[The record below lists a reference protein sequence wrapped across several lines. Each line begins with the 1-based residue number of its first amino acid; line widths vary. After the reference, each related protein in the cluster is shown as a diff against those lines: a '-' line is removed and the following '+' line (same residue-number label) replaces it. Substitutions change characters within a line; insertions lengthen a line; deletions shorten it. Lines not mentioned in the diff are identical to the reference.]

1 MKFIFALLFLSL
13 ISPSEMMTKMTD
25 TLYIPDKK
33 ISVQGVDGENNTVR
47 LEFDKDKKILVK
59 TEKGEKSEIKFADMP
74 LFLKLFFFTADK
86 TAPESLVVS
95 AKSISGALHA
105 AGINTEVSTVSASEY
120 DGSAVF
126 AIGKEKRFV
135 MANVLELSKESMR
148 PVTLK
153 IGDETFV
160 FSDYHRS
167 SLPLAFPG
175 NIKFFKNGALQG
187 EWIFLR
193 DEYKQK

>member
-1 MKFIFALLFLSL
+1 MKFIFALLFLSV
-13 ISPSEMMTKMTD
+13 ISPSEMITKMTD
-25 TLYIPDKK
+25 SLYIPEKK
-33 ISVQGVDGENNTVR
+33 ISIQGADAENNPVM
-47 LEFDKDKKILVK
+47 LEFDKEKKILVK
-59 TEKGEKSEIKFADMP
+59 TEKGEKSEIKLADMP

-86 TAPESLVVS
+86 TNPESLAVS
-95 AKSISGALHA
+95 AKSVAAALNS
-105 AGINTEVSTVSASEY
+105 AGINTDVSAISASDY

-126 AIGKEKRFV
+126 TIGKEKRFLA
-135 MANVLELSKESMR
+135 ANVLELSKESMR

-153 IGDETFV
+153 IGDETYI

-167 SLPLAFPG
+167 VLPLAFPG

>member
-1 MKFIFALLFLSL
+1 MKFIFAYLILSL
-13 ISPSEMMTKMTD
+13 LSPSEMIMKMTD
-25 TLYIPDKK
+25 SLYIPDKK
-33 ISVQGVDGENNTVR
+33 IVVSGIDGENNPVQ
-47 LEFDKDKKILVK
+47 LEFDKEKKVLVK
-59 TEKGEKSEIKFADMP
+59 TEKGEKSEIKLAEIP

-86 TAPESLVVS
+86 TAPETFSVS
-95 AKSISGALHA
+95 AKSITGALHA
-105 AGINTEVSTVSASEY
+105 AGINTEVSTVSVSEY
-120 DGSAVF
+120 DGSAVL

-135 MANVLELSKESMR
+135 EASIVELSKESMR
-148 PVTLK
+148 PIALK
-153 IGDETFV
+153 IGDETYI

-167 SLPLAFPG
+167 VLPLAFPG

>member
-1 MKFIFALLFLSL
+1 
-13 ISPSEMMTKMTD
+13 MTD
-25 TLYIPDKK
+25 SIYIPDKK
-33 ISVQGVDGENNTVR
+33 IAVQGVDGGNDPVR
-47 LEFDKDKKILVK
+47 LEFDKEKKVLIK

-86 TAPESLVVS
+86 TNPESISVS
-95 AKSISGALHA
+95 VKSIAGALHA
-105 AGINTEVSTVSASEY
+105 AGINTEVATVSASEY
-120 DGSAVF
+120 DGSAVL

-135 MANVLELSKESMR
+135 VADVLELSKETMR
-148 PVTLK
+148 PVILK
-153 IGDETFV
+153 TGDEIYV

-167 SLPLAFPG
+167 QLPLAFPG
-175 NIKFFKNGALQG
+175 NIKFFKNGALQS

>member
-167 SLPLAFPG
+167 QLPLAFPG

>member
-1 MKFIFALLFLSL
+1 
-13 ISPSEMMTKMTD
+13 MTKMTD

-95 AKSISGALHA
+95 AKLISGALHA

-120 DGSAVF
+120 DGSAVL

-167 SLPLAFPG
+167 QLPLAFPG

>member
-1 MKFIFALLFLSL
+1 MI
-13 ISPSEMMTKMTD
+13 TNMTD
-25 TLYIPDKK
+25 SIYIPDKK
-33 ISVQGVDGENNTVR
+33 IAVQGVDGGNDPVR
-47 LEFDKDKKILVK
+47 LEFDKEKKVLIK

-86 TAPESLVVS
+86 TNPESISVS
-95 AKSISGALHA
+95 VKSIAGALHA
-105 AGINTEVSTVSASEY
+105 AGINTEVATVSASEY
-120 DGSAVF
+120 DGSAVL

-135 MANVLELSKESMR
+135 VANILELSKESMR
-148 PVTLK
+148 PIALK
-153 IGDETFV
+153 IGDETYI

-167 SLPLAFPG
+167 QLPLVFPG

>member
-120 DGSAVF
+120 DGSAVL

-167 SLPLAFPG
+167 QLPLAFPG

>member
-1 MKFIFALLFLSL
+1 M
-13 ISPSEMMTKMTD
+13 KMTD
-25 TLYIPDKK
+25 SLYIPDKK
-33 ISVQGVDGENNTVR
+33 ISIQGTDGENNPVM
-47 LEFDKDKKILVK
+47 LEFDKEKKILVK
-59 TEKGEKSEIKFADMP
+59 TEKGEKTEIKFAEMP

-86 TAPESLVVS
+86 TAPETFDVS

-105 AGINTEVSTVSASEY
+105 AGINTEAASVSASGA

-135 MANVLELSKESMR
+135 NADVLELSKESMR
-148 PVTLK
+148 PVTLRV
-153 IGDETFV
+153 GDETYV

-167 SLPLAFPG
+167 TLPLAFPG
-175 NIKFFKNGALQG
+175 NIKFFKNGALQS

>member
-13 ISPSEMMTKMTD
+13 ISPSEMITRMTD
-25 TLYIPDKK
+25 TLYLPDHN
-33 ISVQGVDGENNTVR
+33 IVLHGVDGENNPVF
-47 LEFDKDKKILVK
+47 LEFDKNKKVLTK
-59 TEKGEKSEIKFADMP
+59 TEKGEKSEMKLADMP

-86 TAPESLVVS
+86 TNPESLAVS

-105 AGINTEVSTVSASEY
+105 AGINTEVATVSASEY

-135 MANVLELSKESMR
+135 VANILELSKETMR
-148 PVTLK
+148 PVVLK
-153 IGDETFV
+153 TGDEIYI

-167 SLPLAFPG
+167 QLPLAFPG
-175 NIKFFKNGALQG
+175 NIKFFKNGALQS

>member
-1 MKFIFALLFLSL
+1 MKFILALLFLSL
-13 ISPSEMMTKMTD
+13 ISPSEMITKMTD

-33 ISVQGVDGENNTVR
+33 IAVQGVDGENNPVS
-47 LEFDKDKKILVK
+47 LEFDKEKKILIK

-86 TAPESLVVS
+86 TSPDTLAVS
-95 AKSISGALHA
+95 AKSISGALNA
-105 AGINTEVSTVSASEY
+105 AGINTEVSTLSVSEY
-120 DGSAVF
+120 DGSAVLT
-126 AIGKEKRFV
+126 IGKEKRFA

-148 PVTLK
+148 PAVLK
-153 IGDETFV
+153 IGDETYI

-167 SLPLAFPG
+167 QLPLAFPG
-175 NIKFFKNGALQG
+175 NIKFFKNGALQS

>member
-13 ISPSEMMTKMTD
+13 ISPSEMITRMTD
-25 TLYIPDKK
+25 TLYLPDHK
-33 ISVQGVDGENNTVR
+33 IVLQGVDGENNPVF
-47 LEFDKDKKILVK
+47 LEFDKNKKVLTK
-59 TEKGEKSEIKFADMP
+59 TEKGEKSEMKLADMP

-86 TAPESLVVS
+86 TNPESLAVS

-135 MANVLELSKESMR
+135 VANILELSKETMR
-148 PVTLK
+148 PVVLK
-153 IGDETFV
+153 TGDEIYI

-167 SLPLAFPG
+167 QLPLAFPG
-175 NIKFFKNGALQG
+175 NIKFFKNGALQS

>member
-13 ISPSEMMTKMTD
+13 ISPSEMITKMTD
-25 TLYIPDKK
+25 TLYIPDQK
-33 ISVQGVDGENNTVR
+33 IVLQGVDGENNPVR
-47 LEFDKDKKILVK
+47 LEFDKEKKGLAK
-59 TEKGEKSEIKFADMP
+59 TEKGEKSEIKLADMP

-86 TAPESLVVS
+86 TSPETLDVS

-105 AGINTEVSTVSASEY
+105 AGINTEVSTFSVSEY

-126 AIGKEKRFV
+126 SIGKEKRFV
-135 MANVLELSKESMR
+135 MANVLELSKESLR
-148 PVTLK
+148 PAVLK
-153 IGDETFV
+153 IGDETYI

-167 SLPLAFPG
+167 QLPLAFPG
-175 NIKFFKNGALQG
+175 NIKFFKNGALQS

>member
-13 ISPSEMMTKMTD
+13 ISPSEMITRMTD
-25 TLYIPDKK
+25 TLYLPDHK
-33 ISVQGVDGENNTVR
+33 IVLQGVDGENNPVF
-47 LEFDKDKKILVK
+47 LEFDKNKKVLTK
-59 TEKGEKSEIKFADMP
+59 TEKGEKSEMKLADMP

-86 TAPESLVVS
+86 TNPESLAVS

-105 AGINTEVSTVSASEY
+105 AGINTEVATVSASEY

-135 MANVLELSKESMR
+135 VANILELSKETMR
-148 PVTLK
+148 PVVLK
-153 IGDETFV
+153 TGDEIYI

-167 SLPLAFPG
+167 QLPLAFPG
-175 NIKFFKNGALQG
+175 NIKFFKNGALQS

>member
-1 MKFIFALLFLSL
+1 
-13 ISPSEMMTKMTD
+13 MTKMTD

-167 SLPLAFPG
+167 QLPLAFPG

>member
-1 MKFIFALLFLSL
+1 MKFIFALLFLSM
-13 ISPSEMMTKMTD
+13 ISPSEMITEMTD

-33 ISVQGVDGENNTVR
+33 IAVHGVDGEDNPVR
-47 LEFDKDKKILVK
+47 LEFDKEKKVLVK

-86 TAPESLVVS
+86 TNPESLAVS
-95 AKSISGALHA
+95 AKSVSGALHA

-135 MANVLELSKESMR
+135 TADVLELSKESMR
-148 PVTLK
+148 PVILK
-153 IGDETFV
+153 TGDETYV

-167 SLPLAFPG
+167 QLPLAFPG

>member
-1 MKFIFALLFLSL
+1 MI
-13 ISPSEMMTKMTD
+13 TRMTD
-25 TLYIPDKK
+25 TLYLPDHK
-33 ISVQGVDGENNTVR
+33 IVLQGVDGENNPVF
-47 LEFDKDKKILVK
+47 LEFDKNKKVLTK
-59 TEKGEKSEIKFADMP
+59 TEKGEKSEMKLADMP

-86 TAPESLVVS
+86 TNPESLAVS

-135 MANVLELSKESMR
+135 VANILELSKETMR
-148 PVTLK
+148 PVVLK
-153 IGDETFV
+153 TGDEIYI

-167 SLPLAFPG
+167 QLPLAFPG
-175 NIKFFKNGALQG
+175 NIKFFKNGALQS

>member
-1 MKFIFALLFLSL
+1 M
-13 ISPSEMMTKMTD
+13 ISPSEMITKMTD
-25 TLYIPDKK
+25 SLYIPSKT
-33 ISVQGVDGENNTVR
+33 ISVQGVDGENNPVQ
-47 LEFDKDKKILVK
+47 LEFDKEKKVLVK
-59 TEKGEKSEIKFADMP
+59 TEKGEKAEIKFADMP

-86 TAPESLVVS
+86 TLPESLDVS
-95 AKSISGALHA
+95 VKSISGALHA
-105 AGINTEVSTVSASEY
+105 AGINTEVSIVSVSEY
-120 DGSAVF
+120 DGSAVLT
-126 AIGKEKRFV
+126 IGKEKRFTE
-135 MANVLELSKESMR
+135 ANILELSKESLR

-153 IGDETFV
+153 IGDETYI

-167 SLPLAFPG
+167 TLPLAFPG